1 MGISVKNPVEAIQII
16 GAGIRTT
23 ILDGFKCPGYF
34 KMKVNVATR
43 ELIRLELFIHKETH
57 MKTYIRIHRF
67 IHGTILT
74 IYMREFTEGKGR

>member
-1 MGISVKNPVEAIQII
+1 MGKIVKIPVEAIQII

-43 ELIRLELFIHKETH
+43 ELIRF
-57 MKTYIRIHRF
+57 
-67 IHGTILT
+67 
-74 IYMREFTEGKGR
+74 EFS